1 MNDTEIL
8 FTVED
13 LMTMVMWYK
22 IAFRRKTPTNE
33 DENALIKARA
43 LLISKIDRE
52 KEWNAR
58 FDNYERKK

>member
-8 FTVED
+8 FTIED
-13 LMTMVMWYK
+13 LMTMVRWYK
-22 IAFRRKTPTNE
+22 IAFKDKMPTNE
-33 DENALIKARA
+33 DENALVKARA

-58 FDNYERKK
+58 FDNFERK

>member
-22 IAFRRKTPTNE
+22 IAFRGKTPTNE

-58 FDNYERKK
+58 FDNFERK